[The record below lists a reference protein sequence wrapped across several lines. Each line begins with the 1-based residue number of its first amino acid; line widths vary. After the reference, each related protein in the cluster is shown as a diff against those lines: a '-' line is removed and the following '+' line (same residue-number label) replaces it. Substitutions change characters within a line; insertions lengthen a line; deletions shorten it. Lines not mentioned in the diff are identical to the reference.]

1 MAEAKVKKASAKV
14 ATADKKKA
22 LAAGAKKDAKEAT
35 SATKKDAT
43 KVAHKNKGGFKS
55 HKKPRK
61 AKCGR
66 LYAKA
71 VFIGYKRSL
80 RNQRCH
86 TALLRIE
93 GCLTQKDAEFYL
105 GKKAAYVYRGKT
117 KKLINQEGVRAKKRI
132 IWGKVTRT
140 HGNSGVVR
148 AKFKRNLPS
157 QAIGNRIRVMLYPSI
172 I

>member
-1 MAEAKVKKASAKV
+1 MAEKVAKKAAPKKAAAPKKV
-14 ATADKKKA
+14 APA
-22 LAAGAKKDAKEAT
+22 AAGAVKPAKEV
-35 SATKKDAT
+35 DG
-43 KVAHKNKGGFKS
+43 KGKPVKRIKS
-55 HKKPRK
+55 KPKARK

-71 VFIGYKRSL
+71 VFLGYKRSL
-80 RNQRCH
+80 RKQHCH

-93 GCLTQKDAEFYL
+93 GCLNQKDAKFYL
-105 GKKAAYVYRGKT
+105 GKRTAYVYRAKT
-117 KKLINQEGVRAKKRI
+117 KKLIKQEGVRAKKRV

-157 QAIGNRIRVMLYPSI
+157 QAMGNRVRVMLYPSI

>member
-1 MAEAKVKKASAKV
+1 MAKAKAEAPAQKQASEPKKEV
-14 ATADKKKA
+14 
-22 LAAGAKKDAKEAT
+22 AKKDPKKVSKGKPIKKVKSQAKT
-35 SATKKDAT
+35 R
-43 KVAHKNKGGFKS
+43 
-55 HKKPRK
+55 KP
-61 AKCGR
+61 KCGR

-71 VFIGYKRSL
+71 VFLGYKRSL
-80 RNQRCH
+80 RKQRCH

-105 GKKAAYVYRGKT
+105 GKRAAYVYRAKT
-117 KKLINQEGVRAKKRI
+117 KKLIVQEGVRAKKRV

-157 QAIGNRIRVMLYPSI
+157 QAIGNRVRVMLYPSTI
-172 I
+172 

>member
-1 MAEAKVKKASAKV
+1 MAPKTAAKTAPAQAAAPVKPD
-14 ATADKKKA
+14 ATK
-22 LAAGAKKDAKEAT
+22 
-35 SATKKDAT
+35 ATKKAP
-43 KVAHKNKGGFKS
+43 AKGKTVKRS
-55 HKKPRK
+55 KPKDRK

-93 GCLTQKDAEFYL
+93 GCINKKDAEFYL
-105 GKKAAYVYRGKT
+105 GKRAAYVYRAKT
-117 KKLINQEGVRAKKRI
+117 KKLIKPEGLRAKKRV
-132 IWGKVTRT
+132 IWGKITRA

-157 QAIGNRIRVMLYPSI
+157 QAMGNRIRVMLYPSI